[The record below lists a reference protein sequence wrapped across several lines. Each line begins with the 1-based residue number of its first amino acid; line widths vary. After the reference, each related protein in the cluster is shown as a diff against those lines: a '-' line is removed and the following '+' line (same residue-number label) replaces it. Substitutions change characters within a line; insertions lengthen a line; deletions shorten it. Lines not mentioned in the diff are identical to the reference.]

1 MYGEQNEQATIRER
15 TITLKLSDDD
25 CDRILRKAG
34 SSGLTVAQLLEN
46 FIGDLVGGTY
56 YNGSDESMYAELWF
70 DRCWFG
76 MFPGKTLLRHLL
88 ENEVDIESFITT
100 YEENEEYKAHPENF
114 GELMEE
120 YGMEPGESFWFED
133 DLKYYLDGW
142 NPEGD
147 PDMNKELETVRAYL
161 NEVKTLKGE

>member
-142 NPEGD
+142 NPEGE
-147 PDMNKELETVRAYL
+147 PDMNEELETVRAYL
-161 NEVKTLKGE
+161 KEMKTLKGE

>member
-133 DLKYYLDGW
+133 DLKDYLYGW
-142 NPEGD
+142 NPEGE
-147 PDMNKELETVRAYL
+147 PDMNEELETVRAYL
-161 NEVKTLKGE
+161 KEMKTLKGE

>member
-120 YGMEPGESFWFED
+120 YGMEPGDTFWFED

>member
-56 YNGSDESMYAELWF
+56 YNGSDERMYAEQWF

-76 MFPGKTLLRHLL
+76 MFPEKTLLRHLL
-88 ENEVDIESFITT
+88 GNGVDIESFIST

-120 YGMEPGESFWFED
+120 YGMEPGDTFWFED

-142 NPEGD
+142 NPEGE

>member
-142 NPEGD
+142 NPEGE